1 MLIRLQFPELLSAVF
16 SIYPSTHTLHIIRK
30 GNCIMK
36 PKNIAAAFLA
46 GCLSVSAGYSLFIRA
61 EAYNGSG
68 TDYFQYRQ
76 QGISQRRYCSAA
88 HGQIIVWS
96 SALFLRNG
104 GQNSGKGSY
113 AFRATDYVADSMYL
127 GAKTIFYQVSTSGV
141 RSWAFTLRQGGCP
154 V

>member
-1 MLIRLQFPELLSAVF
+1 
-16 SIYPSTHTLHIIRK
+16 
-30 GNCIMK
+30 MK
-36 PKNIAAAFLA
+36 PKKIATAVLA
-46 GCLSVSAGYSLFIRA
+46 VCLSVSAGCFPFFRA

-68 TDYFQYRQ
+68 SDYFQYRQ
-76 QGISQRRYCSAA
+76 QGISQRRYCSIA

-113 AFRATDYVADSMYL
+113 AFRATDYVADSMYQ
-127 GAKTIFYQVSTSGV
+127 GAKTSFYQVSTSGV
-141 RSWAFTLRQGGCP
+141 RSWAFTLRQGSCP

>member
-1 MLIRLQFPELLSAVF
+1 MLHV
-16 SIYPSTHTLHIIRK
+16 IRK

-36 PKNIAAAFLA
+36 PKNIAAVILA
-46 GCLSVSAGYSLFIRA
+46 GCLSVSAECFPFIRA
-61 EAYNGSG
+61 EAYNGFG

-88 HGQIIVWS
+88 QGQVIVWS
-96 SALFLRNG
+96 SAIFLRTG

-127 GAKTIFYQVSTSGV
+127 GAKTIFYQISTSGV
-141 RSWAFTLRQGGCP
+141 RSWAFTLRQGSCP
-154 V
+154 F